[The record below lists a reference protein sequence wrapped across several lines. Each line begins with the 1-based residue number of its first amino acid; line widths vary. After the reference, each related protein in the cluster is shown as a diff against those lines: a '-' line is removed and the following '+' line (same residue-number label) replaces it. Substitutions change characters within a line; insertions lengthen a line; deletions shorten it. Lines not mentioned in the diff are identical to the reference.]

1 MMDQTVYMPGYSS
14 GPYRPPQGSK
24 LATYMNRGG
33 PQQGH
38 NLQDINNKMTNLS
51 MMNRPPAPGSS
62 FPAQAPTYNR
72 SSVSGYS
79 TGSTGRLSPSMRNLP
94 GLGNGNLGTPPPLRT
109 PNSVSTPTSAEP

>member
-79 TGSTGRLSPSMRNLP
+79 VRLSRLLSSLAPAS
-94 GLGNGNLGTPPPLRT
+94 
-109 PNSVSTPTSAEP
+109 S